1 MKNVIKFVVLGLGL
15 SLVGCAHQPSNPQT
29 FEVDK
34 EQLSKAEN
42 NKKLNSHLAHVV
54 WINPPLRR
62 VESPVAHETQQE

>member
-1 MKNVIKFVVLGLGL
+1 MKHLTKFLVLGLGL
-15 SLVGCAHQPSNPQT
+15 SLVGCAHQPSNQPT

-54 WINPPLRR
+54 WLNPPLRR
-62 VESPVAHETQQE
+62 VESPVAHETPQE